1 MSRPIED
8 LLPEKPEARLRIYAY
23 SIEDGAHE
31 GMLKIGQTTQAVKSR
46 VEQQLKTALVK
57 DFTIHVDESAERADG
72 SVFTDHEVR
81 ARLRDKGF
89 AKVDLEWMRCTPVDV
104 QVAITELRT
113 GQHFTGH
120 PSRDVRDASRA
131 GGGREQDACLLPLD
145 LEGGHARGPALPV
158 ERQDALRQ
166 DVRRLPAGQEARRD
180 QGAGG
185 DVQAGG
191 RGRVGSTTCSPTP
204 TSTAGSTCPR
214 PTGWTPRRPTRA
226 AAGLLRVVPGPAGQG
241 QGRQHQGQERL
252 AARDQLG
259 PGRLRRVPLRGVARQ
274 RQGAVRGRGRR
285 RGQERAAGGV
295 QPEPGGIQRGPRRAR

>member
-8 LLPEKPEARLRIYAY
+8 LLPGKPDARLRIYAY

-31 GMLKIGQTTQAVKSR
+31 GMLKIGQTTRAVKSR

-89 AKVDLEWMRCTPVDV
+89 REGRLGVDALHAGRRSGGDHR
-104 QVAITELRT
+104 VAHRAALHRD
-113 GQHFTGH
+113 
-120 PSRDVRDASRA
+120 PPRDVPDAARA
-131 GGGREQDACLLPLD
+131 GGGRQEDACLLPLD

-166 DVRRLPAGQEARRD
+166 DLRHLPARQEARRN

-185 DVQAGG
+185 DVQAG
-191 RGRVGSTTCSPTP
+191 S
-204 TSTAGSTCPR
+204 
-214 PTGWTPRRPTRA
+214 
-226 AAGLLRVVPGPAGQG
+226 
-241 QGRQHQGQERL
+241 
-252 AARDQLG
+252 
-259 PGRLRRVPLRGVARQ
+259 
-274 RQGAVRGRGRR
+274 
-285 RGQERAAGGV
+285 
-295 QPEPGGIQRGPRRAR
+295 